1 MTEAELKKYVQL
13 HFPKENE
20 HCEWKKFSSLKHNF
34 SAHAGEDIVS
44 YVSALANMEGGC
56 LVIGVEDLTL
66 EILGIKDFNGFTTS
80 SIKFKI
86 IEKCSNLNSEELRTE
101 EFTSTDTHKTIW
113 VIHIPKHNARLMV
126 YAHGKAWQRI
136 GDSLVE
142 LTKDRRDSIL
152 KEPLAM
158 KEDWSAQI
166 IPHASIDDL
175 DAMALLKAREE
186 FKEKNPRKAAEC
198 DAWDEPTFL
207 NKAKLTIKGQ
217 ITNTAIL
224 LLGKEESTHFIQ
236 PAIAK
241 ISWILKDSHNAE
253 LDYEHFSVPFL
264 LNSSQVFDKIR
275 NLTYRYMKDDTLFPT
290 EIKMYDTYVIR
301 EAFHNCI
308 AHQDYALQGRISVV
322 EKPDELIFSNAGDF
336 IPKTVESVIDQD
348 APQEYYR
355 NAFLAEAMVHLNMI
369 DTIGSGIK
377 RMFIKQRERFF
388 PLPDFDVSNPEKVVV
403 KIAGRIWDENYTKLL
418 MSKTDLDL
426 KTVVLLD
433 RVQKGLSIDEN
444 EIALLKKQGLIEG
457 RKPNFYI
464 SASVASATGDKS
476 SYIKLRG
483 LKDDHYKKMILEYL
497 DQYKSAAKIDI
508 EKLILDL
515 LPNVLNKTQKE
526 NKLRN
531 LMHSM
536 SKKDKTI
543 HNGGTNRNPKWMR
556 TPPPF

>member
-1 MTEAELKKYVQL
+1 MTEAELKKYIQE

-20 HCEWKKFSSLKHNF
+20 RCEWKKFSSLKHNF
-34 SAHAGEDIVS
+34 SAHAGEDIIS
-44 YVSALANMEGGC
+44 YVSAIANMEGGC

-66 EILGIKDFNGFTTS
+66 EILGITDFSGFTTS

-86 IEKCSNLNSEELRTE
+86 IEKCSNLNSEGLRAE
-101 EFTSTDTHKTIW
+101 EFITTDTHKTIW
-113 VIHIPKHNARLMV
+113 IIHIPKHMSRLMV

-142 LTKDRRDSIL
+142 LTKERRDSIL
-152 KEPLAM
+152 KEPISH

-166 IPHASIDDL
+166 IPNAAIEDL
-175 DAMALLKAREE
+175 DPAALLKAREE
-186 FKEKNPRKAAEC
+186 FKEKNPKKAVEC

-207 NKAKLTIKGQ
+207 NKAKLTIKGH

-236 PAIAK
+236 PAVAK
-241 ISWILKDSHNAE
+241 ISWILKDGVNLE

-290 EIKMYDTYVIR
+290 EIKMYDSYVIR
-301 EAFHNCI
+301 EALHNCI

-322 EKPDELIFSNAGDF
+322 EKPDELIFSNAGNF
-336 IPKTVESVIDQD
+336 IPKTVESVIEQD

-355 NAFLAEAMVHLNMI
+355 NAFLADAMVNLNMI
-369 DTIGSGIK
+369 DIIGSGIK

-388 PLPDFDVSNPEKVVV
+388 PLPDFDLSNPEKVVV

-433 RVQKGLSIDEN
+433 RVQKGLSLDEN
-444 EIALLKKQGLIEG
+444 EISLLKKQGLIEG
-457 RKPNFYI
+457 RKPNFHI
-464 SASVASATGDKS
+464 SASVAKLTDAATD
-476 SYIKLRG
+476 YIKN
-483 LKDDHYKKMILEYL
+483 KAFDDDYYK
-497 DQYKSAAKIDI
+497 
-508 EKLILDL
+508 KLILSYLNKYKKGIRKDFEKL
-515 LPNVLNKTQKE
+515 LLDKFSDVLNLSQK
-526 NKLRN
+526 NDKVKN
-531 LMHSM
+531 LLQALKNEGEIKIS
-536 SKKDKTI
+536 KDKKTWI
-543 HNGGTNRNPKWMR
+543 LSSDKNS
-556 TPPPF
+556 